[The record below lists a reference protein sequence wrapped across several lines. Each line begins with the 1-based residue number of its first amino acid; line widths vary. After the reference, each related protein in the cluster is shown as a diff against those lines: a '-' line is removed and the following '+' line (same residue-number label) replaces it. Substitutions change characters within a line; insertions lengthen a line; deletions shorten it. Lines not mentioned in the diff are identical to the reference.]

1 MVVDAFSGQFT
12 KELLEFLELSNSVYI
27 LKLKNGWYI
36 GSFIETTLR
45 VRLSRHYCFKNDT
58 FMSIYCVINVSP
70 DSYIDAAVIE
80 RCMQNYAACVLKI
93 SKKSIYSCGVQGFTA
108 TEEQIKEV
116 IMSTLSQLYLPSYV
130 KFDNNTSGLIQFNEF
145 YLAQGWGFWKKLV
158 INKVVDT
165 YKQTEGKRYYNENKE
180 KEKERCKRYYNENK
194 EKEKEKNKRYYDENK
209 EKEKERSKRYYDK
222 NKEKIK
228 SVRIA
233 RRLIN
238 KKEEEK

>member
-1 MVVDAFSGQFT
+1 MVDNSVNSFDEQFT
-12 KELLEFLELSNSVYI
+12 KELLELLKLSNSVYI

-45 VRLSRHYCFKNDT
+45 SRLTNHDCFKNDT
-58 FMSIYCVINVSP
+58 FMSIYCIINVSR
-70 DSYIDAAVIE
+70 DSYIDSAVIE
-80 RCMQNYAACVLKI
+80 RCMQNYEASVLKI
-93 SKKSIYSCGVQGFTA
+93 SKNSIYSCGVQGFIDTK
-108 TEEQIKEV
+108 EQIKEV
-116 IMSTLSQLYLPSYV
+116 ITSTLSQVYLPSFV
-130 KFDNNTSGLIQFNEF
+130 KFDNNILGLIQFNEF
-145 YLAQGWGFWKKLV
+145 YLAQGRGFWKKLV

-165 YKQTEGKRYYNENKE
+165 YRQTER
-180 KEKERCKRYYNENK
+180 
-194 EKEKEKNKRYYDENK
+194 KRYYDE
-209 EKEKERSKRYYDK
+209 